1 MKKLAL
7 IIAVLGMLA
16 MTAPAFA
23 GGSGTLL
30 SDQELDTVYGAHA
43 GGDNDDDYE
52 PGHGHH
58 GFGAYFGGV
67 NMSHAQG
74 IVLVGTMV
82 NSNSAIQVNL
92 AVVGGSNFGSISGSN
107 SVNGLPAI
115 PAP

>member
-30 SDQELDTVYGAHA
+30 SDQELDTIYGANVE
-43 GGDNDDDYE
+43 NDDEYE
-52 PGHGHH
+52 HGHGHH
-58 GFGAYFGGV
+58 GGFGAYFGGV

-82 NSNSAIQVNL
+82 NSNSAIQINL
-92 AVVGGSNFGSISGSN
+92 AVVGGDNNGRIRGTN
-107 SVNGLPAI
+107 TVNNGFLLP
-115 PAP
+115 